1 MKPKSY
7 GIRQYGTKRTSKA
20 LWCS

>member
-7 GIRQYGTKRTSKA
+7 GIRQYNTDRTSKA